1 MNFLSAT
8 LNILPGDS
16 REEVRHFKR
25 FGDVSSDRTLDPH
38 GSSRVLLG
46 KARQVVELVVYA
58 PQAGVDAI
66 PFSFV
71 RQPCFGGVDEVLPPS
86 HDVGLG
92 ACICDQSTP
101 NIESYLILGTYV

>member
-1 MNFLSAT
+1 MNLLSAT

-16 REEVRHFKR
+16 REEVRHFER

-38 GSSRVLLG
+38 GSSRVPLG

-58 PQAGVDAI
+58 PQAGVDAV
-66 PFSFV
+66 PLTLV
-71 RQPCFGGVDEVLPPS
+71 CQPCFWGVDEGLPPS

-92 ACICDQSTP
+92 A
-101 NIESYLILGTYV
+101 